1 VSEKL
6 RIGNVY
12 KHPEHGEIVVTNRDH
27 ENNVYYRKVK
37 HRDNAGVVSASQWE
51 RSTSYDDLL
60 GSVRMRDYPSGDGDE
75 NAPRGDDVPNEWS
88 ALASVIKERDN
99 HTCQGCGVRG
109 HRYQED
115 SNSSKS
121 SACGAQDTELA
132 AHHIVPLG
140 CGGTNTLRN
149 LITLC
154 SECHGRVH
162 GGKI

>member
-1 VSEKL
+1 MSEKL

-51 RSTSYDDLL
+51 RSTSYDNLL
-60 GSVRMRDYPSGDGDE
+60 GSVQMRDYPSGGGDE
-75 NAPRGDDVPNEWS
+75 DTPNGDDVPDEWNT
-88 ALASVIKERDN
+88 LASVIKERDN
-99 HTCQGCGVRG
+99 HTCQSCGS
-109 HRYQED
+109 Q
-115 SNSSKS
+115 N
-121 SACGAQDTELA
+121 TELA

-162 GGKI
+162 GGNI